1 MTDAQFNFLDM
12 VDADLAILQQFNAI
26 VTGNAKLAAAVTA
39 VTNTHTLI
47 LTTAGIQSTINKG
60 PTTTKHNLWVTAA
73 TDADHVCSG
82 VKAYADDIND
92 ANLSAAMHFTY
103 KGLLDCSTKTA
114 VIDMQAIHDKAVT
127 IPIAS
132 LAPFNVVAGD
142 ITSLQTAIT
151 AFAGAMPMKRA
162 LVVNTSV
169 ATTQLPPL
177 FTTQR
182 KQLKKL
188 DNIVNTFKKSQAT
201 FVANHFD
208 ARKIINL
215 GKTQQAEEVHLMPK
229 HFEAIFGKKFLEG
242 DMITVRN
249 HSTVDMEVFLTDTTD
264 TLPVK
269 GGLKILKNAEI
280 KLEISKDFGG
290 LFGHSIVV
298 YNPNTIDDV
307 HVTVI
312 LAHGKSHSAAATLGN
327 VTT

>member
-26 VTGNAKLAAAVTA
+26 VTGNAKLAAIVAAVTS
-39 VTNTHTLI
+39 THTAI
-47 LTTAGIQSTINKG
+47 LTTAGIQSAINKG

-103 KGLLDCSTKTA
+103 KSLLDCSTKTA
-114 VIDMQAIHDKAVT
+114 LIDMQTIHDKAAA
-127 IPIAS
+127 IAIA
-132 LAPFNVVAGD
+132 LLTPFNVIATD
-142 ITSLQTAIT
+142 ITDLQTAIN
-151 AFAGAMPMKRA
+151 AFKAAAPMKRA
-162 LVVNTSV
+162 MVVNTSV
-169 ATTQLPPL
+169 ATSQLTPL
-177 FTTQR
+177 FTLQR

-201 FVANHFD
+201 FVASHFD

-215 GKTQQAEEVHLMPK
+215 GKTQMAEEVHLMPH

-269 GGLKILKNAEI
+269 GGIN
-280 KLEISKDFGG
+280 
-290 LFGHSIVV
+290 LF
-298 YNPNTIDDV
+298 N
-307 HVTVI
+307 
-312 LAHGKSHSAAATLGN
+312 LG
-327 VTT
+327 